1 MIAHIYRGA
10 RLMCG
15 QKSPTTKR
23 KIEAAL
29 ARLDKLS
36 SGTVVVQ
43 DQRRRV
49 DMFTS
54 VISAPPESIMY

>member
-1 MIAHIYRGA
+1 
-10 RLMCG
+10 MCG

-36 SGTVVVQ
+36 SGKNNEDTVIAQ
-43 DQRRRV
+43 DPRQRV

-54 VISAPPESIMY
+54 VISAPPDIILY